1 MSVYTKTGDKGT
13 TGLYTGQRVKK
24 NSLRVKAYGT
34 VDEISSALGM
44 ARAFCQNDQVC
55 EYAMQLQKLNGL
67 LMADL
72 ASLDQA
78 AMITADHVA
87 KLESIIDEI
96 DQQLPPLKEFLLA
109 GNSQGGAFL
118 DLARTISRRAE
129 RCMLDLAEEEPVA
142 ETDRI
147 FVNRLSDLCFML
159 MRLEEKR

>member
-44 ARAFCQNDQVC
+44 ARAFCEKETVC
-55 EYAMQLQKLNGL
+55 GYVLQLQKLNGL

-72 ASLDQA
+72 ASLDQEP
-78 AMITADHVA
+78 MITADHVA
-87 KLESIIDEI
+87 GLESIIDEI

-109 GNSQGGAFL
+109 GNSRGGAFL

-129 RCMLDLAEEEPVA
+129 RCILDLAETEPVA

-159 MRLEEKR
+159 MRLEENR